1 MARTHDR
8 AIIISS
14 GDEVVIGQLLD
25 TNSKWI
31 AEQLMS
37 IGVLPIEHVTVPDE
51 LPVLVETLRRAA
63 GRAPLVIMSGG
74 LGPTD
79 GDLTRAALS
88 EVLGEELVLDEAARR
103 NLLTMLEKR
112 GRELNTRQE
121 QQVYRPKSARC
132 LANLLGTAPGL
143 MATVPLLDAHGL
155 HRAEPTDVYCLPG
168 PPNEL
173 RPMFVRE
180 VQPNLRPPIG
190 RTIVT
195 QQLHIVGVAEADCA
209 ERLGDLTR
217 RDRRPLVGITAS
229 SGILTLRLR
238 FDGPG
243 ERIDAERL
251 VAADEETARRILGDH
266 IFAQDAGVGHQKL
279 AASVV
284 NELKSR
290 ARKLVTVESCTG
302 GMLGEMVTSIPGSSA
317 AYLGG
322 FQTYANELKIALGVE
337 SRVLEAHG
345 AVSAPV
351 ARALADCGLNRVP
364 QASLCVSITGIAGP
378 DGGSPEKPVGT
389 VHIGLAQ
396 RSATT
401 IETHT
406 RKFLFT
412 GDREDIR
419 RRASVTALAMLH
431 FVLNDHH
438 ANEPRLLWEI

>member
-1 MARTHDR
+1 MASTHDR

-14 GDEVVIGQLLD
+14 GDEVVVGQLLD

-63 GRAPLVIMSGG
+63 SKAPLIIMSGG

-79 GDLTRAALS
+79 GDLTRTALA
-88 EVLGEELVLDEAARR
+88 ELMGEELVLDVAARR
-103 NLLTMLEKR
+103 ELLAMLEKR

-121 QQVYRPKSARC
+121 RQVYRPKSARC
-132 LANLLGTAPGL
+132 LTNLLGTAPGL
-143 MATVPLLDAHGL
+143 LSTVASLDAHGQQ
-155 HRAEPTDVYCLPG
+155 RAEPTDVYCLPG

-180 VQPNLRPPIG
+180 VQPNLRPPVG
-190 RTIVT
+190 RTIIT
-195 QQLHIVGVAEADCA
+195 RQLHIVGVAEADCVK
-209 ERLGDLTR
+209 RLGDLTR
-217 RDRRPLVGITAS
+217 RDRTPLVGITAS
-229 SGILTLRLR
+229 SGILTLRMR
-238 FDGPG
+238 FDGAC
-243 ERIDAERL
+243 ELSEAERL
-251 VAADEETARRILGDH
+251 VDADEESARQILGDH
-266 IFAQDAGVGHQKL
+266 IFAHGAGVGYQML
-279 AASVV
+279 AASVI
-284 NELKSR
+284 NALKSR
-290 ARKLVTVESCTG
+290 AQKLITVESCTG
-302 GMLGEMVTSIPGSSA
+302 GMLGEIMTSIPGSSA

-322 FQTYANELKIALGVE
+322 FQTYANELKLALGVDGQ
-337 SRVLEAHG
+337 VLEAHG

-351 ARALADCGLNRVP
+351 AHELAACGLKRVP

-378 DGGSPEKPVGT
+378 DGGSADKPVGT

-396 RSATT
+396 RTATT
-401 IETHT
+401 IEAHT

-431 FVLNDHH
+431 FRLNNHD
-438 ANEPRLLWEI
+438 ANKPRLLWEI